1 MNDYYLCER
10 TMRLRVEEEHRRA
23 EFRRLRKA
31 LGTDGRGWL
40 GRQRTRALRRL
51 GGLLVSLGR
60 HLPWPVTHRPPHA
73 EGA

>member
-1 MNDYYLCER
+1 MNDFYLCER
-10 TMRLRVEEEHRRA
+10 TMRLRVEEEHRQA

-31 LGTDGRGWL
+31 LGSDGRGWL
-40 GRQRTRALRRL
+40 GRRRARALRRL

-60 HLPWPVTHRPPHA
+60 HLLRPIPYPDSHA